1 MSNVFHQLVRLSLTA
16 GWMTL
21 LLLLLRPL
29 LKKAPRR
36 FSCLLWALVGVRL
49 ALPFSLESRVS
60 LVPQAIAA
68 PPQVLPVST
77 LSPIAAPALTQT
89 AAAQAAPA
97 APAAFPWQTVLSLLW
112 VVGMGVMLLHAL
124 VSYIRLLKQ
133 VQVSIRLSK
142 NIYLCDNISAPFVL
156 GIAKP
161 RIYLPSDMDG
171 KLADDVLAHERSHL
185 RRGDHIWKP
194 LGYLLLS
201 VYWFNPLCWLAYT
214 MFCRDMEQACDESVI
229 RNMDDS
235 GRRRYSAA
243 LLTYSIP
250 RSAVAACPLAFG
262 EVSAKTRIRGVLQY
276 RKPKFWVILVSLVL
290 CVVLAVGLL
299 TDPVAKAEAPSGT
312 EDISAQT
319 EEPIFD
325 QYPARLNVLHE
336 FLYASPLETTLYNSP
351 SEADTVIATLE
362 AETEVLVL
370 RGGYIDGTLWLYVQ
384 YEDMTGWMKCGDEFF
399 GGRHEGQDGASPAEE
414 AENSGLPGTGVCPLF
429 RGGTL
434 YGSPSEA
441 SKVLMTLEAGASVT
455 VKRREN
461 IGPDQWA
468 YVQYGD
474 TLGWLKFDDDGDTAP
489 ADTTDTI
496 IHQGPD
502 GSTEYI
508 LPAGTA
514 IYNSPSEN
522 SRVIL
527 TLDAETAVTALRVD
541 NIGGKQWAYVQAGDR
556 TGWTKCG
563 GFLPDAQPA
572 ADAAEQ
578 GLPDYVLPQ
587 DATVYVAPSEASRS
601 HATLQAG
608 TTVSIWNL
616 DSVGG
621 CQWAYIQCG
630 DTLGWIKYGGDEAQT
645 VSYVGLL
652 YTPSESI
659 SLLRAPTDNAATGAT
674 LEAGV
679 TLQVIRQ
686 DTIGT
691 EEWVYVQCY
700 DPSVCG
706 WLRVTGEGAA
716 PLDSWGG
723 PAYVLP
729 EDAQLFDVAGSA
741 TPSGVV
747 LRAGTTV
754 QVRQLASCATDE
766 EEYKMAFVQ
775 CADPEAFGWIRY
787 DWATPGTS
795 DRP

>member
-1 MSNVFHQLVRLSLTA
+1 MSNVFYQLARLSLTA

-68 PPQVLPVST
+68 PPQLLPVNAP
-77 LSPIAAPALTQT
+77 SPIAAPTLTQA

-97 APAAFPWQTVLSLLW
+97 ATAAFPWQTVLAVLW
-112 VVGMGVMLLHAL
+112 AIGVGVMLIYAL

-133 VQVSIRLSK
+133 VQVSIRLNK
-142 NIYLCDNISAPFVL
+142 NVYLCDNIRSPFVL
-156 GIAKP
+156 GIVKP

-201 VYWFNPLCWLAYT
+201 VYWFNPLCWLAYI

-229 RNMDDS
+229 RNLDDS

-250 RSAVAACPLAFG
+250 RNAVAACPLAFG
-262 EVSAKTRIRGVLQY
+262 EVSAKARIRGVLQY

-299 TDPVAKAEAPSGT
+299 TDPVAQAESPSDA

-325 QYPARLNVLHE
+325 QSPARLNVLHE
-336 FLYASPLETTLYNSP
+336 FGYASSLETTLYNSP
-351 SEADTVIATLE
+351 SENGTVIATLE

-384 YEDMTGWMKCGDEFF
+384 YEDMAGWMKCGNEFF
-399 GGRHEGQDGASPAEE
+399 SGRPESDDGTSPAEPV
-414 AENSGLPGTGVCPLF
+414 ENSGLPGTGVCTLF
-429 RGGTL
+429 QGGTL
-434 YGSPSEA
+434 YRSPSET
-441 SKVLMTLEAGASVT
+441 SKALMTLEAGASVT

-474 TLGWLKFDDDGDTAP
+474 TLGWLKFDDNGDTVP
-489 ADTTDTI
+489 ADTQDTI
-496 IHQGPD
+496 IHQSPD

-514 IYNSPSEN
+514 LYGSPSEN

-527 TLDAETAVTALRVD
+527 TLDAEAAVTALRVET
-541 NIGGKQWAYVQAGDR
+541 IGGKQWAYVQAGDR
-556 TGWTKCG
+556 TGWMKCDSL
-563 GFLPDAQPA
+563 LPNAQPA
-572 ADAAEQ
+572 AEAAEQ

-587 DATVYVAPSEASRS
+587 DATVYVAPSETSRS

-621 CQWAYIQCG
+621 SQWAYIQCG
-630 DTLGWIKYGGDEAQT
+630 DTLGWIKYGEEAQL

-652 YTPSESI
+652 YAPAESI
-659 SLLRAPTDNAATGAT
+659 SLLRAPTDNAAAVAT
-674 LEAGV
+674 LEPGV
-679 TLQVIRQ
+679 TIQVIRQ
-686 DTIGT
+686 ETVGR
-691 EEWVYVQCY
+691 EQWVFVQCY
-700 DPSVCG
+700 DPSVDG
-706 WLRVTGEGAA
+706 WLRVTGEDAV
-716 PLDSWGG
+716 PLDTWGG
-723 PAYVLP
+723 PTYVLP
-729 EDAQLFDVAGSA
+729 EDTPLFDVAGSA

-754 QVRQLASCATDE
+754 QLRQLATCITDE
-766 EEYKMAFVQ
+766 LEYKMAFVQ
-775 CADPEAFGWIRY
+775 CATPEAYGWIHY
-787 DWATPGTS
+787 TWATPGTS